1 MLRGQTLVRKVLAA
15 CMLAAALWAVVVG
28 VSAEISAR
36 DVREP
41 IFEQGV
47 IFGAAL
53 ILAGLLT
60 LGAYVAWPKS
70 NSEL

>member
-28 VSAEISAR
+28 MSSEISAR

-53 ILAGLLT
+53 ILAGLLA

-70 NSEL
+70 NLER

>member
-1 MLRGQTLVRKVLAA
+1 MVRKVLAA
-15 CMLAAALWAVVVG
+15 GMAVVALLIVLEGMLA
-28 VSAEISAR
+28 EIGAR

-41 IFEQGV
+41 IFATGV

-53 ILAGLLT
+53 IVASILA

-70 NSEL
+70 N